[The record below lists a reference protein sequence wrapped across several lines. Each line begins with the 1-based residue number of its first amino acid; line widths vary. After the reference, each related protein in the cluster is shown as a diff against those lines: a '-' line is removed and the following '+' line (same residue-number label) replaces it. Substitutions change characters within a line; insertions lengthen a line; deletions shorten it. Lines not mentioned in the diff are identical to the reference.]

1 MHAPSQ
7 RKRGETKEGK
17 GRTTQENIKQNT
29 KLKDIKAKKSANI
42 YSTKKKISEVDKQTK
57 KTVAFVRLAVAPFI
71 SSQFEA
77 AFCNVLSGE
86 ICAYILEKQRKKIS
100 ENCNHMRFFL
110 QNPSK
115 TVLIGGKIIN
125 SGPFFCIDPLISYI
139 VLIVSSG
146 LRRQLLS
153 RLSAGPISYGDLSLD
168 IFAERKRQVVRVL
181 LSRCFCQEILIE
193 WKLTCLR
200 KQLDKFLHTQLH
212 FHMFFSFMHVS
223 TVRIL
228 CIISVLTNMNDI
240 LRYLLLETIIR
251 YLEMNHHAF
260 NILFADEYL
269 YHKASFFLWKI
280 KLVLNT
286 PPGFCR
292 FF

>member
-1 MHAPSQ
+1 M
-7 RKRGETKEGK
+7 
-17 GRTTQENIKQNT
+17 I
-29 KLKDIKAKKSANI
+29 
-42 YSTKKKISEVDKQTK
+42 
-57 KTVAFVRLAVAPFI
+57 
-71 SSQFEA
+71 
-77 AFCNVLSGE
+77 
-86 ICAYILEKQRKKIS
+86 
-100 ENCNHMRFFL
+100 FFL
-110 QNPSK
+110 LNPSK

-125 SGPFFCIDPLISYI
+125 SGPFFCIDPLN
-139 VLIVSSG
+139 
-146 LRRQLLS
+146 QLYSPHCLFRTPAPVAIPS
-153 RLSAGPISYGDLSLD
+153 FRWTHFVWWSSLD

-181 LSRCFCQEILIE
+181 LSRCFCHEILIE

-228 CIISVLTNMNDI
+228 CIISVLTDMNDI

-269 YHKASFFLWKI
+269 YHKVSFFLLKI

-286 PPGFCR
+286 PPGFGR

>member
-1 MHAPSQ
+1 
-7 RKRGETKEGK
+7 
-17 GRTTQENIKQNT
+17 
-29 KLKDIKAKKSANI
+29 
-42 YSTKKKISEVDKQTK
+42 
-57 KTVAFVRLAVAPFI
+57 
-71 SSQFEA
+71 
-77 AFCNVLSGE
+77 
-86 ICAYILEKQRKKIS
+86 
-100 ENCNHMRFFL
+100 MRFFL
-110 QNPSK
+110 QKPSK
-115 TVLIGGKIIN
+115 TVFIGGKIIN
-125 SGPFFCIDPLISYI
+125 SGPFFCIGPLISYI

-153 RLSAGPISYGDLSLD
+153 RLAVGPISYGDLSLD

-181 LSRCFCQEILIE
+181 HSRCFCHEILIE

-212 FHMFFSFMHVS
+212 CHMFFSFMHVS

-228 CIISVLTNMNDI
+228 CIISI

-269 YHKASFFLWKI
+269 YHKAWFFL
-280 KLVLNT
+280 LNLENQARPQHT
-286 PPGFCR
+286 SLSAASFKSTGRSNINFR
-292 FF
+292 RGTLYGARGVVATAQK